1 MVNFISTVI
10 ISLAIINLTS
20 ITINADRP
28 TKNMLR
34 RNDDASKSGKGF
46 AKTSK
51 DGSMRML
58 LEAFDAPEESRK
70 LYSWQHEVG
79 DTKHV
84 QTDCEEVVTGYPEVC
99 ILFCTEVTT
108 VMKGEQIMEEY
119 SRVSQHKCEGY
130 DDEDGW
136 QSGGLVSVSGS
147 SDYSKS
153 SKSKSVGFGS
163 GSSPGSKSSKS
174 KSGGS
179 GSSTG
184 SKSSK
189 SKSSAGSGSSKS
201 SKSGGGG
208 SGSESS
214 GYSKSSKGLG
224 LHSKSSKSGS
234 GGAALGDIASEWGTT
249 IARASP
255 NDWSAS
261 WSNGYH
267 HYPNPNI
274 KQGGYSKSSK
284 GSGSY
289 SKSSKSGG
297 AGSGSSD
304 FSKSS
309 KGSSSYSKG
318 SKGSVNTGYS
328 KSSKSGGGRSGSD
341 TWSAPVNFVS
351 SGSDSNV
358 GGWSRR

>member
-1 MVNFISTVI
+1 MIVF
-10 ISLAIINLTS
+10 SLSLGQR
-20 ITINADRP
+20 RP
-28 TKNMLR
+28 R
-34 RNDDASKSGKGF
+34 
-46 AKTSK
+46 K
-51 DGSMRML
+51 DML
-58 LEAFDAPEESRK
+58 LEAFDAPEEPRK
-70 LYSWQHEVG
+70 LYSWQHKVG

-108 VMKGEQIMEEY
+108 VMKGEQIMDEY

-136 QSGGLVSVSGS
+136 QSGGLVFGS
-147 SDYSKS
+147 SDSSKS

-163 GSSPGSKSSKS
+163 GSSTGSKSFKS

-179 GSSTG
+179 GSSSSG

-208 SGSESS
+208 SGSASS

-234 GGAALGDIASEWGTT
+234 GGSGLEDTASEWGIT
-249 IARASP
+249 IAGASP

-267 HYPNPNI
+267 HYSNPNTHDRDI
-274 KQGGYSKSSK
+274 VDGVDSAMAEEISIYPTYSPTNDDPEVAQSSQPVFPK
-284 GSGSY
+284 GHPLHY
-289 SKSSKSGG
+289 L
-297 AGSGSSD
+297 
-304 FSKSS
+304 
-309 KGSSSYSKG
+309 
-318 SKGSVNTGYS
+318 SVGT
-328 KSSKSGGGRSGSD
+328 
-341 TWSAPVNFVS
+341 AP
-351 SGSDSNV
+351 
-358 GGWSRR
+358 

>member
-1 MVNFISTVI
+1 MVNYISTII

-28 TKNMLR
+28 TKSMLR

-58 LEAFDAPEESRK
+58 LQAFHAPEEPRK

-108 VMKGEQIMEEY
+108 VMKGEQIMDEY

-136 QSGGLVSVSGS
+136 QSGGLVFGS
-147 SDYSKS
+147 SDSSKS

-179 GSSTG
+179 GSSSG

-208 SGSESS
+208 SGSAGS

-234 GGAALGDIASEWGTT
+234 GGSDLKDIPSEWGTT
-249 IARASP
+249 IAGASP

-267 HYPNPNI
+267 HYSNPNTHNRDI
-274 KQGGYSKSSK
+274 VDGVDSAMAEEISTYPTYSPTNDEPELPAYKPSQ
-284 GSGSY
+284 
-289 SKSSKSGG
+289 
-297 AGSGSSD
+297 
-304 FSKSS
+304 
-309 KGSSSYSKG
+309 
-318 SKGSVNTGYS
+318 SVFPEGHPLHYLS
-328 KSSKSGGGRSGSD
+328 
-341 TWSAPVNFVS
+341 
-351 SGSDSNV
+351 V
-358 GGWSRR
+358 GTAL